1 MRPGGVDGGVRGLR
15 RRSRVDP
22 SVLRTDRGG
31 LRIALIP
38 GGGYGRSG
46 WVRPARPAWLAEW
59 LATGL
64 PGQRRETTIS
74 DDAWA
79 TALGLL
85 SVLALVLANGFFVAA
100 EFALVAVRRSRVTEL
115 VNEGRVN
122 AKALLAATDHLD
134 AHLAA
139 TQLGITI
146 SSLALGWVGEPALAH
161 LVEPALAWLPGVL
174 PSVGAHT
181 VAVVIS
187 FVIITALH
195 IVLGE
200 LAPKSLALQRSERTA
215 LAVIRPL
222 SLFLFV
228 FRPAIVFLNGLG
240 NGVLRLCGLRAGHGE
255 GGHHSTAELN
265 LLVEASREAGL
276 IQEAQQEAVERIFAL
291 GDRRIREVMTPRH
304 EIEWVDAED
313 DRDAVLRALRDC
325 SHAQVVVS
333 RGTVD
338 EVVGV
343 VRKQDLLDRVLD
355 GQPPD
360 IDAVTRQPI
369 VVHEAMSVLAVL
381 ETFRA
386 KPVQMA
392 IVVDEYGSLE
402 GIVTA
407 TDLLEA
413 IAGDIPEAGEE
424 PDVVER
430 DDGSFLI
437 DGMMPAEEAFERL
450 GLAEKPERDDFNTI
464 AGFVIFRLGRIP
476 STGDSVEAHGWR
488 FEVVDMD
495 GRRVDKL
502 LVQPLG

>member
-1 MRPGGVDGGVRGLR
+1 
-15 RRSRVDP
+15 
-22 SVLRTDRGG
+22 
-31 LRIALIP
+31 
-38 GGGYGRSG
+38 
-46 WVRPARPAWLAEW
+46 
-59 LATGL
+59 
-64 PGQRRETTIS
+64 
-74 DDAWA
+74 
-79 TALGLL
+79 
-85 SVLALVLANGFFVAA
+85 
-100 EFALVAVRRSRVTEL
+100 
-115 VNEGRVN
+115 
-122 AKALLAATDHLD
+122 
-134 AHLAA
+134 
-139 TQLGITI
+139 
-146 SSLALGWVGEPALAH
+146 
-161 LVEPALAWLPGVL
+161 
-174 PSVGAHT
+174 
-181 VAVVIS
+181 
-187 FVIITALH
+187 
-195 IVLGE
+195 
-200 LAPKSLALQRSERTA
+200 
-215 LAVIRPL
+215 
-222 SLFLFV
+222 
-228 FRPAIVFLNGLG
+228 
-240 NGVLRLCGLRAGHGE
+240 
-255 GGHHSTAELN
+255 
-265 LLVEASREAGL
+265 
-276 IQEAQQEAVERIFAL
+276 
-291 GDRRIREVMTPRH
+291 MTPRH

-437 DGMMPAEEAFERL
+437 DGMMPADEAFERL
-450 GLAEKPERDDFNTI
+450 GFAEKPERDDFNTI